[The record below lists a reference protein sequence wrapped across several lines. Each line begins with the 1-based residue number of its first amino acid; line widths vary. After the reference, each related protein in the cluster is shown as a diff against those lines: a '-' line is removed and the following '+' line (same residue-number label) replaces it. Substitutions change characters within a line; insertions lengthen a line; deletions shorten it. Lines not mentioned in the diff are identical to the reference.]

1 MSDKPVIVDHPFQ
14 PTIKLEDF
22 EGPLDL
28 LLHLIRQNEMDI
40 RDIQMALITSQY
52 MDYLASMKKH
62 RLEVAGDYFV
72 MAATLMRIKSE
83 MLLPAPPVE
92 EEPEM
97 EPEDPRQELVEQ
109 LLEYQRYKDAA
120 AKLKDKEEFRQQ
132 EFSRAAMAVPEQ
144 MISAKVA
151 PGVSLN
157 QLQTAFEK
165 VVRRHSLSQPV
176 EETVS
181 PEKVT
186 VEERLQ
192 AVTHQLQAGPQRFID
207 LFEDDVSREN
217 LVTTFMALLEL
228 CKHGR
233 VLVSQASPL
242 APLIVRLRPR
252 KGARDGRAK

>member
-1 MSDKPVIVDHPFQ
+1 MNDKPVIVNHPFQ

-40 RDIQMALITSQY
+40 KDIQVAPITSQY
-52 MDYLASMKKH
+52 MDYLTKMKKH

-92 EEPEM
+92 ETDDEEPV
-97 EPEDPRQELVEQ
+97 DPREELVEQ

-132 EFSRAAMAVPEQ
+132 EFSRAAMAVPEELVTE
-144 MISAKVA
+144 KVA
-151 PGVSLN
+151 PGVTLN
-157 QLQTAFEK
+157 QLQSAFEK
-165 VVRRHSLSQPV
+165 VVKRHALTEPV

-181 PEKVT
+181 ADKVT
-186 VEERLQ
+186 IADRIKVVKLRLRQ
-192 AVTHQLQAGPQRFID
+192 GPQRFVD
-207 LFEDDVSREN
+207 LFEDDVTKEN

-228 CKHGR
+228 CKHG
-233 VLVSQASPL
+233 VVVFEQNGPL
-242 APLIVRLRPR
+242 TPLIVKGR
-252 KGARDGRAK
+252 KEVGDGTTK